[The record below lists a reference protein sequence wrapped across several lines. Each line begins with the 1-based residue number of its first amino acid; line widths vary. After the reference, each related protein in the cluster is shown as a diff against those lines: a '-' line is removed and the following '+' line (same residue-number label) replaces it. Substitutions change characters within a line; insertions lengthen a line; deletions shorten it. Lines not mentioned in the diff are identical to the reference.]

1 MPPPSRE
8 FDLLLGQLSQDGSRT
23 PGLVDHLQATPGGTQ
38 KVIEAV
44 AADSERK
51 GMFEESVKLYDLAGK
66 HEKVIAL
73 LNKLLSQVRKWIR
86 LSIVAV
92 DRNQYPIMLQRNP
105 LNELNE
111 RIEPEFLDSIAR
123 FQLIPTIAQ
132 SLPMIVLHR
141 PEF

>member
-73 LNKLLSQVRKWIR
+73 LNKLLSQVRKYV
-86 LSIVAV
+86 LL
-92 DRNQYPIMLQRNP
+92 LQWKFTYDP
-105 LNELNE
+105 
-111 RIEPEFLDSIAR
+111 A
-123 FQLIPTIAQ
+123 
-132 SLPMIVLHR
+132 
-141 PEF
+141 